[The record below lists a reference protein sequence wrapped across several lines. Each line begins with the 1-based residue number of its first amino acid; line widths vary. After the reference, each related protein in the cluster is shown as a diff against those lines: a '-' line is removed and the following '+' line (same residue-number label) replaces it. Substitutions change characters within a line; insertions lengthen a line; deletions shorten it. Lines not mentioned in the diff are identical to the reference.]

1 MRGVAETV
9 QRRSRGEGSLRCA
22 GKRDLLETGERLG
35 ERHRGPGL
43 VDRRLEGPFGE
54 LVAIDQRPV
63 DHLLLS
69 RGVAW
74 KGGGGERGMD
84 WEERIEG
91 NWERDAPWDSSEGTG
106 TAEGCICL
114 EMSVSSEDDST
125 VGFLGDAR
133 GSDSLGEDCF
143 SFAVEK
149 GIQLNGMEELDCASP

>member
-35 ERHRGPGL
+35 ERYRGPVL

-69 RGVAW
+69 RRVAW
-74 KGGGGERGMD
+74 KGGGGERRVG
-84 WEERIEG
+84 
-91 NWERDAPWDSSEGTG
+91 WDGLGGKDRGELGKRCSMGF
-106 TAEGCICL
+106 
-114 EMSVSSEDDST
+114 
-125 VGFLGDAR
+125 VGRNRNGGGLYLFGDVR
-133 GSDSLGEDCF
+133 F
-143 SFAVEK
+143 
-149 GIQLNGMEELDCASP
+149 Q